1 MISVFEL
8 IICQAAKSPNAGR
21 ICFAN
26 CELNN
31 LCLNSV
37 MKEHKGMRPQD
48 IVLLLKLIID
58 SDQEIK
64 IKDLSSKLFISAS
77 EVSESLNRSAIAGLL
92 NPQDRSVNREAF
104 LKFLEFGLPYVFPAQ
119 LGPVMQGMY
128 TAHSESSLYLSFSSE
143 EKLVWADEQGKER
156 GQSILPL
163 YPSVVK
169 AVRRDRILYKLLAL
183 CDIIRI
189 GNVSDKNKAVWQLRE
204 VFQSKI

>member
-1 MISVFEL
+1 
-8 IICQAAKSPNAGR
+8 
-21 ICFAN
+21 
-26 CELNN
+26 
-31 LCLNSV
+31 
-37 MKEHKGMRPQD
+37 MRPQD
-48 IVLLLKLIID
+48 IVLLLKLIVD

-119 LGPVMQGMY
+119 LGPVMQGMF

-143 EKLVWADEQGKER
+143 EKLV
-156 GQSILPL
+156 
-163 YPSVVK
+163 
-169 AVRRDRILYKLLAL
+169 YKLLAL

-189 GNVSDKNKAVWQLRE
+189 GSVSDKNKAVWQLRE

>member
-1 MISVFEL
+1 
-8 IICQAAKSPNAGR
+8 
-21 ICFAN
+21 
-26 CELNN
+26 
-31 LCLNSV
+31 

-48 IVLLLKLIID
+48 IVVLLKLISD

-77 EVSESLNRSAIAGLL
+77 EISESLNRSAIANLIDA
-92 NPQDRSVNREAF
+92 QSRIVNKEAF

-119 LGPVMQGMY
+119 IGPVMQGIF

-156 GQSILPL
+156 GQTIMPL
-163 YPSVVK
+163 YPTVVK
-169 AVRRDRILYKLLAL
+169 AVRKDRILYKLLAL

-189 GNVSDKNKAVWQLRE
+189 GSSSDKNKAVWQIRE